1 MIDGIPVNVETLTP
15 AGLYILLMLL
25 LFFERVV
32 PIGRVR
38 DAQKAADILREA
50 NEKLAATNAVQ
61 AETNR
66 LLVDGVGKTVEK
78 VMSELQQR
86 ARDGSDA

>member
-1 MIDGIPVNVETLTP
+1 MIDGIPISIETMTP
-15 AGLYILLMLL
+15 AGLYILLVLL

-50 NEKLAATNAVQ
+50 AEKKDATIASLT
-61 AETNR
+61 ETNK
-66 LLVDGVGKTVEK
+66 LLTDGVGKTVEK
-78 VMSELQQR
+78 VMSELQSR
-86 ARDGSDA
+86 ARDRSDT

>member
-1 MIDGIPVNVETLTP
+1 MDGFPVPSIETITP
-15 AGLYILLMLL
+15 SGLVVLFVLL
-25 LFFERVV
+25 LFFERIV

-50 NEKLAATNAVQ
+50 NEKLAETNAVQ

>member
-1 MIDGIPVNVETLTP
+1 MDGFPLPSVETITP
-15 AGLYILLMLL
+15 VTLYIILVLL
-25 LFFERVV
+25 LFFERIV

-50 NEKLAATNAVQ
+50 NEKQAAVIATQ
-61 AETNR
+61 AETNK

-78 VMSELQQR
+78 VMGELQSR
-86 ARDGSDA
+86 ARDGSEA